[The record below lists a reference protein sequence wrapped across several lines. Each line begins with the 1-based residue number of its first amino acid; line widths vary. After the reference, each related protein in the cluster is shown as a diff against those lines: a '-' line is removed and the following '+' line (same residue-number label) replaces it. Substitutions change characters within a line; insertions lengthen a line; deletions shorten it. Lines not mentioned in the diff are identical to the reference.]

1 MRRFAIAALGSML
14 AAWAAAAAWG
24 QQPATFRARP
34 PELQG
39 VTEWINSKPLT
50 LAGLKG
56 RVVVLHFWTFG

>member
-1 MRRFAIAALGSML
+1 MKRQSGITLILCL
-14 AAWAAAAAWG
+14 AAGAVWA
-24 QQPATFRARP
+24 QQPAAFRARP

-39 VTEWINSKPLT
+39 ISEWINSKPLT

>member
-1 MRRFAIAALGSML
+1 LLLAGA
-14 AAWAAAAAWG
+14 AAWA
-24 QQPATFRARP
+24 QQPAVFRARP

-39 VTEWINSKPLT
+39 VTEWVNTKPLT